1 MSKNP
6 LQNILK
12 SSIGMSA
19 ATMLSRILGL
29 VRTVLEASVFGG
41 QAVAA
46 IWGYAIVFPNIFRR
60 ILGEGYLC
68 PY

>member
-29 VRTVLEASVFGG
+29 VRTVLEA
-41 QAVAA
+41 
-46 IWGYAIVFPNIFRR
+46 WLR
-60 ILGEGYLC
+60 
-68 PY
+68 